1 MFSTL
6 TEPNVCFMCVS
17 WSTGLMKTDT
27 HVRKLPYVDV
37 IPFGLSNVCRAL
49 NNAMRLLHRVASRP
63 AYIPPKAPAED
74 AIRLQ
79 CLDESMYS
87 LCDLFYNYI

>member
-1 MFSTL
+1 
-6 TEPNVCFMCVS
+6 
-17 WSTGLMKTDT
+17 MKTDT

-63 AYIPPKAPAED
+63 AYICPKAPAED

-79 CLDESMYS
+79 CLDKACIAYVISFIITSKMHEVNNPKYS
-87 LCDLFYNYI
+87 IKSSVKMRKQ